1 MAALSIMGEN
11 ELENSPLPQSS
22 SWVFLGSITL
32 GFKIPQGCDG
42 SEKLNY
48 SFFLGTNINQT
59 GMPST

>member
-1 MAALSIMGEN
+1 MAALSIIGEN

-22 SWVFLGSITL
+22 SWVFLGIITL

-48 SFFLGTNINQT
+48 LFF
-59 GMPST
+59 